1 MDELSSM
8 DVQEIL
14 IAEGCLKR
22 RKEAHTYK
30 HRAKRR
36 KLAEHLVTKWL
47 ADGVSKTKWE
57 ALSRIPSIQS
67 KVKVIEISNDV
78 VSPEPIMSTSTIMPL
93 LNLCVSTR
101 DHQSIHTDSHTTTA
115 ISNEIVK
122 ISYV

>member
-1 MDELSSM
+1 M
-8 DVQEIL
+8 
-14 IAEGCLKR
+14 
-22 RKEAHTYK
+22 
-30 HRAKRR
+30 
-36 KLAEHLVTKWL
+36 
-47 ADGVSKTKWE
+47 
-57 ALSRIPSIQS
+57 SRIPSIQS

-101 DHQSIHTDSHTTTA
+101 DHQSIHTESHTTTA